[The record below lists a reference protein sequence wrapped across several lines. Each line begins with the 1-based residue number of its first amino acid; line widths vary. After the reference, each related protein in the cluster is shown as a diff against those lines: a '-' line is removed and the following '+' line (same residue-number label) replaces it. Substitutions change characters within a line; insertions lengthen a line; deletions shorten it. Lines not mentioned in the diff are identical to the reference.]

1 MFVVNRK
8 RQDVLTDQ
16 LQEIN
21 RRYEAKK
28 RDRQDPFGLLNG
40 ERKILDW
47 KEYRHSDDP
56 ENKGLILVHLSDRIL
71 NLKAEEIG
79 MMVHL

>member
-16 LQEIN
+16 LEEIN

-28 RDRQDPFGLLNG
+28 RDRNDSFGLLHG
-40 ERKILDW
+40 ERKFLDW
-47 KEYRHSDDP
+47 KEYRHS
-56 ENKGLILVHLSDRIL
+56 
-71 NLKAEEIG
+71 
-79 MMVHL
+79 